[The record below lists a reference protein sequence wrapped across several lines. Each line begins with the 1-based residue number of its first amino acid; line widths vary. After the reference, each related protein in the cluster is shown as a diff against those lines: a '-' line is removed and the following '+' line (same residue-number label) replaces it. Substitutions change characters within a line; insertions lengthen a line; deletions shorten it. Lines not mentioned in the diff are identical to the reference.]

1 MKVNL
6 LDSKLRKHFVVVA
19 DDSVSI
25 AHVRELLEQKF
36 PVSTGFFPQLV
47 YQKQILT
54 GQDSLRSIGYIPN
67 KSISIVCIRTPS
79 TPSMPFVAL
88 APPPVPS
95 SPVNSTKFDITLLEV
110 TKANLRDAFLKSQP
124 VITRAVKA
132 IFQQYERKFGMGNW
146 LSKFASYLGPSMQAF
161 AVDDDRRV
169 FDMCVICVQF
179 IVAIFFGSSVLPI
192 VRQRSCS
199 AIFSVFLK

>member
-1 MKVNL
+1 
-6 LDSKLRKHFVVVA
+6 
-19 DDSVSI
+19 
-25 AHVRELLEQKF
+25 
-36 PVSTGFFPQLV
+36 
-47 YQKQILT
+47 
-54 GQDSLRSIGYIPN
+54 
-67 KSISIVCIRTPS
+67 
-79 TPSMPFVAL
+79 MPFVAL

-132 IFQQYERKFGMGNW
+132 IFQQYERKFGMGIGSQN
-146 LSKFASYLGPSMQAF
+146 SRRNLGPSMQAF

-169 FDMCVICVQF
+169 FDMCATCVQL
-179 IVAIFFGSSVLPI
+179 IVAIFSGSSVLPI

-199 AIFSVFLK
+199 AIFSVSL